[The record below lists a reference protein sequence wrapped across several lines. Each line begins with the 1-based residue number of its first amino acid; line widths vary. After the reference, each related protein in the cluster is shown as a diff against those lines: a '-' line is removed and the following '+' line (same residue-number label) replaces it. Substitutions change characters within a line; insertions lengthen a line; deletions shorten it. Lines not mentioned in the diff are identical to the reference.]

1 MGKSNITVEKE
12 ETTVQKSIDSKIG
25 ILTFVVVAITAIIF
39 GSVIGVRVH
48 NVNVAKAADEALLQ
62 ATPLQNYNL
71 WYGMDKYPKYKVE
84 AANMVNELMADGM
97 SQEDACIEALNYMSD
112 SVYEDTKNFIE
123 TENPEPDNYEELLEA
138 HIKETQTI
146 KY

>member
-1 MGKSNITVEKE
+1 MRKKNANVENE
-12 ETTVQKSIDSKIG
+12 ETIVSKVKTNIFIAVMVLGVLAIGCVAGVKVQN
-25 ILTFVVVAITAIIF
+25 AREA
-39 GSVIGVRVH
+39 R
-48 NVNVAKAADEALLQ
+48 AANEALLQ

-71 WYGMDKYPKYKVE
+71 WYGMDKYPKYKIE
-84 AANMVNELMADGM
+84 AANMVNELMAEGM
-97 SQEDACIEALNYMSD
+97 SQEDACVEALNYMSD

-123 TENPEPDNYEELLEA
+123 TENPEPDKYEELLEA

>member
-1 MGKSNITVEKE
+1 MRKKNTNVENE
-12 ETTVQKSIDSKIG
+12 ETIVRKVKPN
-25 ILTFVVVAITAIIF
+25 ILIVVMVLGVVVF
-39 GSVIGVRVH
+39 GCVAGVKVQNARE
-48 NVNVAKAADEALLQ
+48 ARAADEALLQ